1 MRRLQCPGSI
11 LSLST
16 QSTIMRWRGPE
27 PQKQLRYIGTDRFK
41 SGIDDAVSE
50 IILNDFS
57 ARNKTTAVVSEP
69 LAE

>member
-16 QSTIMRWRGPE
+16 QSTIMRWRGLE
-27 PQKQLRYIGTDRFK
+27 PQKQLRYICTDRFK
-41 SGIDDAVSE
+41 RGIDDVAGE
-50 IILNDFS
+50 MALNDFS
-57 ARNKTTAVVSEP
+57 AGNKTTAVVSEP